1 MDGIP
6 FKSSRSTGA
15 ETRLLPR
22 QELNVKRFLLS
33 ILFRCSYGFGVFGRH
48 GFRGVLAGCHGISM
62 SFVRWVIAQRYDE
75 IGNRA
80 ILPQGMQRV
89 VIKLIAGNGLG
100 FCENSVF

>member
-1 MDGIP
+1 MFIWIWG
-6 FKSSRSTGA
+6 
-15 ETRLLPR
+15 
-22 QELNVKRFLLS
+22 
-33 ILFRCSYGFGVFGRH
+33 FGRH

-80 ILPQGMQRV
+80 ISPQGMQRV

-100 FCENSVF
+100 FSKAAYFEG

>member
-1 MDGIP
+1 MLKVSLKHIVQVFIWIWG
-6 FKSSRSTGA
+6 
-15 ETRLLPR
+15 
-22 QELNVKRFLLS
+22 
-33 ILFRCSYGFGVFGRH
+33 FGRH

-80 ILPQGMQRV
+80 ISPQGMQRV
-89 VIKLIAGNGLG
+89 VIKVIAGNGLG